1 MTSLIC
7 LQEELEEVSL
17 DMFSLRPPWEVC
29 YMCSICSDSLKLGG
43 EVGAMARDLGVAA

>member
-17 DMFSLRPPWEVC
+17 DVFSLRPPWEVSV
-29 YMCSICSDSLKLGG
+29 YVQYLL
-43 EVGAMARDLGVAA
+43 